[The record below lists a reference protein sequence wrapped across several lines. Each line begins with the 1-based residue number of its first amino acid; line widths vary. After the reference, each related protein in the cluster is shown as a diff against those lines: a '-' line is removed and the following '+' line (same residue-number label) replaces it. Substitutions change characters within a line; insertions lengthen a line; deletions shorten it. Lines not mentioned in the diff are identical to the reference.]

1 MWSAKRPETQFET
14 MTDRIGTMPGLILIA
29 PAGGDPATL
38 SALEAA
44 FGGVTTGHGVDAV
57 LIGAGMSETD
67 AMEAARD
74 QVRLVQ
80 AHGAAAIIVG
90 HSRVAG
96 QTGADGIHIETGVA
110 DIKAAT
116 QSFKPDRIVGAG
128 NLKTRHAA
136 MEAGSED
143 VDYVL
148 FGQLRGDTHPEPH
161 PKAVKLAE
169 WWGELMTVPTVLT
182 AGSSIATLDNMPR
195 SIDFVTLDRAVWE
208 HPGGPA
214 AAVHK
219 ARAIFSSVSEYAV

>member
-1 MWSAKRPETQFET
+1 
-14 MTDRIGTMPGLILIA
+14 MTDGNGQQSGLILIA

-38 SALEAA
+38 SALESA
-44 FGGVTTGHGVDAV
+44 FGGVKTGHGIDAV

-67 AMEAARD
+67 AMAAARD

-96 QTGADGIHIETGVA
+96 RTGADGIHIETGVA

-128 NLKTRHAA
+128 NLKSRHAA
-136 MEAGSED
+136 MEAGSEN

-169 WWGELMTVPTVLT
+169 WWDELMKVPIVLT
-182 AGSSIATLDNMPR
+182 AGNSIAALENMPR
-195 SIDFVTLDRAVWE
+195 GIDFIALDRAVWE

-219 ARAIFSSVSEYAV
+219 AQAILSNVSEPAI